1 MAIHFFNEDIEA
13 PKIDKTQIKRW
24 VKRVVS
30 EHSKILGEI
39 NYIFTSDSSILKI
52 NQDYLQ
58 HDYYTDV
65 ITFDYSEE
73 RKIAGDIFISLETV
87 KSNAEKFEQ
96 DFDIELHR
104 VIIHGILHL
113 IGFEDKTPQNQKIM
127 RLQENN
133 ALTLLKNI

>member
-73 RKIAGDIFISLETV
+73 KKIAGDIFISLETV
-87 KSNAEKFEQ
+87 KSNAQKFEQ

>member
-87 KSNAEKFEQ
+87 KSNAQKFEQ